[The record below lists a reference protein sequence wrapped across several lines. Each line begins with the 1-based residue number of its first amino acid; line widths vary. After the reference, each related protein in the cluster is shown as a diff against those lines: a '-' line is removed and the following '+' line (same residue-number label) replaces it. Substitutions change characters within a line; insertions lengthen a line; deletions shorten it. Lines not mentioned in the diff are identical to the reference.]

1 MKKQSAIIKLLALIL
16 LVTMALTSCNFAV
29 VKDSDQ
35 NGDADTDGKADSAET
50 KDPSDD
56 GEVKDDDGGSDDKD
70 YGCIVEGT
78 PESYYTTLGGALI
91 KCSVTANFS
100 PCL

>member
-50 KDPSDD
+50 KDPSD
-56 GEVKDDDGGSDDKD
+56 GSEVKDDAEGGSDDKD

-78 PESYYTTLGGALI
+78 RNRITQRLM
-91 KCSVTANFS
+91 VH
-100 PCL
+100 